1 MFTSGVLVVD
11 DDVDVL
17 DLMKA
22 KLASNGIECDTAD
35 SAEDALR
42 KVHRRPYSVVVSDI
56 NMPGMNGV
64 ELISVI
70 KQYSPLVQI
79 IMLTS
84 DPSISRVIECA
95 DRGAVD
101 FFSKGDDWATLIES
115 VRVAQA
121 RIDRWIRM
129 MAARTSNKEPDIE
142 RAGTAVKAAAVDAI

>member
-42 KVHRRPYSVVVSDI
+42 QVQKQPYSVVVSDI

-64 ELISVI
+64 ELISEI
-70 KQYSPLVQI
+70 KQYSPLVQM

-84 DPSISRVIECA
+84 DSSISRVIECA
-95 DRGAVD
+95 DRGAID
-101 FFSKGDDWATLIES
+101 FFSKSDVRATLIES

-142 RAGTAVKAAAVDAI
+142 RTGTAVKETAVDAI